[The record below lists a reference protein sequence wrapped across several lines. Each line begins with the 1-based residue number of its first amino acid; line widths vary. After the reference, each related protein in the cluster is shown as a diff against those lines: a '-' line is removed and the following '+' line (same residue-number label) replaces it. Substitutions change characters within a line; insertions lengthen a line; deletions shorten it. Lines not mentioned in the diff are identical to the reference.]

1 VAALHALV
9 AGHLAEDVE
18 PGEVVGIETD
28 RGPLVQALIAA
39 GYLIDAVNPLQ
50 VARYRA
56 RHGTSGAKERPRE
69 CARAGR
75 AAFDAARVLPGRP
88 GRLRRRPRRPGRA
101 GDLDQRSLTRERTRE
116 QAGFGVAAN
125 SAVRRWSRCTS
136 RAEAHIV
143 S

>member
-1 VAALHALV
+1 MVPDQGWLWSGARRSAAGGGRGVAALHALV

-39 GYLIDAVNPLQ
+39 GYLIDAVNPLH

-56 RHGTSGAKERPRE
+56 RHGTSGAEARPRE

-75 AAFDAARVLPGRP
+75 AAFDAA
-88 GRLRRRPRRPGRA
+88 
-101 GDLDQRSLTRERTRE
+101 
-116 QAGFGVAAN
+116 
-125 SAVRRWSRCTS
+125 
-136 RAEAHIV
+136 
-143 S
+143 